1 MSELLERLKKD
12 HDVDVEDLARMLST
26 GRIAI
31 GIALIV
37 APGRIATAW
46 TGEPNP
52 SPGMKHVARS
62 MGARDVALGLGTLV
76 ALDRSKSVSRW
87 LEAQAFSDAAD
98 CLGTLIAFKHM
109 PRFKRWG
116 YLILEGGA
124 AFLGV
129 QLAAA
134 FEE

>member
-12 HDVDVEDLARMLST
+12 HDLDAADLARMLSSA
-26 GRIAI
+26 RIAI
-31 GIALIV
+31 GIALLI
-37 APGRIATAW
+37 APGRVMTAW
-46 TGEPNP
+46 TGEDNP
-52 SPGMKHVARS
+52 SPALKHAGRS
-62 MGARDVALGLGTLV
+62 MGARDVALGLGSLV

-98 CLGTLIAFKHM
+98 CIGTLIAFKHM

-134 FEE
+134 LED